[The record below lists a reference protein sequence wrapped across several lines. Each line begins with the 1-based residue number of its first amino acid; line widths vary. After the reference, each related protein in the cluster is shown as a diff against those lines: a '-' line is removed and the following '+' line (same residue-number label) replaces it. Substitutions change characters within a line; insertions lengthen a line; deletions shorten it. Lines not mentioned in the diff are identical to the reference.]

1 MAVLIFDNVGMTA
14 IAACVPPR
22 IFHNKDLNQLMP
34 EEEVEKLVKSIGV
47 EQKRLAE
54 PDVTSSDLC
63 FEAAKKLMEDNQID
77 PTSIDMLL
85 FLSLTHDYIAPP
97 TSSVLQHRLGMPE
110 TCAALDLSQACSG
123 FVYALST
130 AYSFVANPNI
140 NKVMVCVGETMSKI
154 MSPRD
159 KVNFPLYGDAG
170 IACLVEK
177 GEFGRA
183 TFLLSSDGAGEH
195 SVIIPARGFR
205 NPLTADSLEF
215 KKDEDGNCRR
225 DIDITMDGI
234 DTFNHAIKVIPKEV
248 KELMR
253 ITNITTNDVDYMV
266 AHQANKMMMEFI
278 VKRLKFDMDKVPFCI
293 SKYGN
298 TSCASIPLTIV
309 SELGGKMDGKK
320 RLLMTSIG
328 AGWTYASAYLNTN
341 NLKISP
347 VFDYCR

>member
-1 MAVLIFDNVGMTA
+1 MAVLKFNNVGMTA
-14 IAACVPPR
+14 MAACVPPK
-22 IFHNKDLNQLMP
+22 IFYNKDLSKLMP
-34 EEEVEKLVKSIGV
+34 EEEVEKLVKSIGI
-47 EQKRLAE
+47 EQKRFAE

-63 FEAAKKLMEDNQID
+63 FKAAKKLMEDNQID
-77 PTSIDMLL
+77 PASIDMLL

-97 TSSVLQHRLGMPE
+97 TSSVLQHRLGLPE
-110 TCAALDLSQACSG
+110 TCGALDLSQACSG
-123 FVYALST
+123 FIYALST
-130 AYSFVANPNI
+130 AYSFATNPCI
-140 NKVMVCVGETMSKI
+140 NRVLVCVGETMSKI

-177 GEFGRA
+177 GDFGEA

-205 NPLTADSLEF
+205 NPLTAESLEF
-215 KKDEDGNCRR
+215 KLDEEGNYRR

-234 DTFNHAIKVIPKEV
+234 DTFNHAIRVIPKEV

-253 ITNITTNDVDYMV
+253 ICDITGDDVDYMV
-266 AHQANKMMMEFI
+266 AHQANKMMIDFI
-278 VKRLKFDMDKVPFCI
+278 VKRLKFDTAKVPFCI

-298 TSCASIPLTIV
+298 TSCCSVPLTIV
-309 SELGGKMDGKK
+309 SELEGKMEGKK

-347 VFDYCR
+347 VFDY